1 MKEISDEL
9 YEKLDILGLLPN
21 DVRSSNVGKSDY
33 SQHFIQ
39 PWSIWLDRPDLTSWD
54 DDIIKRVLRTKKGET
69 RRSDYEKIIHN
80 CQERIRQIDV
90 MEKYGKKDA
99 LFELGEDG
107 GYHRVPSRKPTGL
120 LGKMLEG
127 FKKK

>member
-33 SQHFIQ
+33 SQHLIQ
-39 PWSIWLDRPDLTSWD
+39 PWAIWLSYQNLTPWD
-54 DDIIKRVLRTKKGET
+54 CDIIKRVLRTKEGET

-90 MEKYGKKDA
+90 MEKYNK
-99 LFELGEDG
+99 
-107 GYHRVPSRKPTGL
+107 
-120 LGKMLEG
+120 
-127 FKKK
+127 

>member
-21 DVRSSNVGKSDY
+21 DVRSSNVGNSDY
-33 SQHFIQ
+33 SEHFIQ
-39 PWSIWLDRPDLTSWD
+39 TWTLWQVYPNLTPWDY
-54 DDIIKRVLRTKKGET
+54 DILKRVLRKKEGET

-90 MEKYGKKDA
+90 MEKYGKKDV
-99 LFELGEDG
+99 LLELGEDG
-107 GYHRVPSRKPTGL
+107 EYHRVPSRKPTGVL
-120 LGKMLEG
+120 KEMLEEIIG
-127 FKKK
+127 

>member
-39 PWSIWLDRPDLTSWD
+39 PWAIWLDYPHLTSWD
-54 DDIIKRVLRTKKGET
+54 DDIIKRVLRTKEGET
-69 RRSDYEKIIHN
+69 RRSDYTKIIHD
-80 CQERIRQIDV
+80 CQERIRQIDA
-90 MEKYGKKDA
+90 MEKYNK
-99 LFELGEDG
+99 
-107 GYHRVPSRKPTGL
+107 
-120 LGKMLEG
+120 
-127 FKKK
+127 